1 MNLNEFE
8 DGELESTPE
17 PCLSLRPSSSPD
29 PSQALLTPDPKHSLS
44 EEPKPPSNLAQI
56 PSQESILTK
65 PDPVQPAPKESR
77 AESKPNPVGGSVS
90 CSRSRSKPEP
100 SSRPSQSSLKPALSE
115 PESDHEHD
123 KSRKRK
129 KLKKR
134 RDVKVTGSDESDED
148 EMPRTKSK
156 KKRKDKSPNH
166 STVDK
171 SKPRDSYINRNKLVN
186 KVTIGISGT
195 TAHGVK
201 PGAVPEPVPGIVPR
215 ARDQKSSGSHAERKH
230 SAVTEPQ
237 PGQDAKPKYSKHS
250 SQTFASRD
258 NKYSTSS
265 KLDQILPPPLPP
277 VVAGPP
283 QPKLPAAAAVPAA
296 ISTSPT
302 RPSEPSSSNHLS
314 SNSLVHINKPTNLPG
329 GSKLKTDP
337 CDASSPAPSDDG
349 SSERDCVLKDPAE
362 SMEEEGKIEV

>member
-1 MNLNEFE
+1 M
-8 DGELESTPE
+8 G
-17 PCLSLRPSSSPD
+17 PSSSPD

-44 EEPKPPSNLAQI
+44 EEPKPPANLAQI
-56 PSQESILTK
+56 PSQESNLKK
-65 PDPVQPAPKESR
+65 PDPVQPAPKESG
-77 AESKPNPVGGSVS
+77 AESKPIPVEGSVS
-90 CSRSRSKPEP
+90 CSRSRSKPELL
-100 SSRPSQSSLKPALSE
+100 SRPSQSSLKPALSE

-134 RDVKVTGSDESDED
+134 RDVKITGSDESDED

-171 SKPRDSYINRNKLVN
+171 SKTRDSYINRNKLVN

-201 PGAVPEPVPGIVPR
+201 PGAVPEPVPGVVPG
-215 ARDQKSSGSHAERKH
+215 ARDQKSSGSHAERKL
-230 SAVTEPQ
+230 SAVSEPK
-237 PGQDAKPKYSKHS
+237 PGRDAKPKFSKHS
-250 SQTFASRD
+250 SQTVTSRD

-265 KLDQILPPPLPP
+265 KLDKILPPPLPP
-277 VVAGPP
+277 IVAGPSL
-283 QPKLPAAAAVPAA
+283 PKLPPVPAA

-302 RPSEPSSSNHLS
+302 RPSEPSSSNHPS
-314 SNSLVHINKPTNLPG
+314 SNSLVHIPKPSNRPG

-337 CDASSPAPSDDG
+337 CDASSPALSDDG

-362 SMEEEGKIEV
+362 SMEEEGKVEVKKTYCIFAK